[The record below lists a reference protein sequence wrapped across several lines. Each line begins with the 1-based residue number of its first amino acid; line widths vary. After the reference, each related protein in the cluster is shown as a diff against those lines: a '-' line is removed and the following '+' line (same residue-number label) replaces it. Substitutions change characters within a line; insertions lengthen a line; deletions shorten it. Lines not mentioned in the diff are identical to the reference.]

1 MYSVAPFPVS
11 HIPSFPPEVWE
22 GGDKADVVPEVWEGG
37 NKADVCLRYER
48 VRMRLVAKCIAY
60 KKVIHVVCQKALL

>member
-1 MYSVAPFPVS
+1 M
-11 HIPSFPPEVWE
+11 

-37 NKADVCLRYER
+37 NKGDVCLR